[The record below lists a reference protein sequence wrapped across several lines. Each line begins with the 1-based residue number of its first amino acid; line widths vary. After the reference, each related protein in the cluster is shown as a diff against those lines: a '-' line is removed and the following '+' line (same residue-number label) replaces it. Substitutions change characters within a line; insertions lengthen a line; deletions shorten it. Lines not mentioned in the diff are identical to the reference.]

1 MLRAHPAPLV
11 LIDFE
16 LLADARNVHTRTL
29 PPNCSV
35 FVPAADMCVP
45 EEEEQ
50 EEKDAAGFAA
60 SIAPKADGADQKDSG
75 GRLATSPASTT

>member
-1 MLRAHPAPLV
+1 
-11 LIDFE
+11 
-16 LLADARNVHTRTL
+16 
-29 PPNCSV
+29 
-35 FVPAADMCVP
+35 MCVP

-60 SIAPKADGADQKDSG
+60 SIAPKADGADQKEIPG